1 MIAHQV
7 FISVELGLHSIW
19 RRLHMGLADQHH
31 DSPFRPFLRRRDKM
45 KKMIWI
51 ILAIAIG
58 LSGCL
63 SFAPVEPGED
73 RPWDGLHDPYQIRGI
88 K

>member
-1 MIAHQV
+1 
-7 FISVELGLHSIW
+7 
-19 RRLHMGLADQHH
+19 
-31 DSPFRPFLRRRDKM
+31 M

-63 SFAPVEPGED
+63 SFAPAGPDEN
-73 RPWDGLHDPYQIRGI
+73 RSWDGLHDPNLRRGNH
-88 K
+88 